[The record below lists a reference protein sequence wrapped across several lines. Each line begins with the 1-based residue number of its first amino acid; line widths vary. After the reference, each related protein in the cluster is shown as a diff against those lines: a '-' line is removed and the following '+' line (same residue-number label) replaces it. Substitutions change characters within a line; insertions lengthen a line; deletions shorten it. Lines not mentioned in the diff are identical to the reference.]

1 MMMHGYYTN
10 KFIIISYLRSRLY
23 SAKCK
28 SIITCPANYS
38 IKHVISSVRIKVLY
52 VFSNYIHHIL
62 SVPPFRP
69 LAIHST
75 SRIKLPRRIM
85 S

>member
-1 MMMHGYYTN
+1 MMHGYYTN
-10 KFIIISYLRSRLY
+10 KFIIIIVCYGQMQVHNPNNALHIRLN
-23 SAKCK
+23 AC
-28 SIITCPANYS
+28 
-38 IKHVISSVRIKVLY
+38 ISSVQKSSTY

-62 SVPPFRP
+62 YVPPFRP

-75 SRIKLPRRIM
+75 FRIKLPLRIM